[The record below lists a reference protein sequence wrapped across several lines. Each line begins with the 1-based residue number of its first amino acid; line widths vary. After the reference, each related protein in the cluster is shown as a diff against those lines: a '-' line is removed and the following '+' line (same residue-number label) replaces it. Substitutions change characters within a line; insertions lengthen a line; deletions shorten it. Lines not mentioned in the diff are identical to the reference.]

1 MSVGWFTSFV
11 VSVRVAVWRPAAVGV
26 KSTFKVCWVPALML
40 SAVLG
45 LVLNGGLG
53 VTAGVTLRVVG
64 PVLAI
69 VTGRVPV
76 EPTFTLPKLVL
87 AMVTLIVGLAPVP
100 VKV

>member
-1 MSVGWFTSFV
+1 M
-11 VSVRVAVWRPAAVGV
+11 
-26 KSTFKVCWVPALML
+26 PALML

-53 VTAGVTLRVVG
+53 VTAGVTLRVVR

-76 EPTFTLPKLVL
+76 EPTFILPKLVL